1 MKLSNDTV
9 GILKNFASINQNLI
23 IKEGSELTT
32 MSAMKNIVARA
43 KVMETFPKEVA
54 IYDLNEFLAALS
66 LFTTPVL
73 DFQDQFVTMSEEGN
87 PRNSLKYFYSDPSV
101 VTSPSKMITMP
112 SEEVTFTLNDDTVNQ
127 LKRAAGVIS
136 SPDLALE
143 NNLLTVKDKKNDT
156 ANNYSIN
163 VDCKAEENAD
173 YTFFFKVE
181 NLKLLGGDYR
191 VAVSSKFIS
200 HFKNTKSDIEYW
212 IALELN
218 LNIMFNLKE
227 LYYGK
232 LFVGREVSLETIDD
246 CVLPNHL
253 KDTFKEFVKNKS
265 IPNIILCGSAGVGKT
280 TVAKAMIN
288 EIGATYM
295 MINGS
300 EESGIDVLRTKIKN
314 FASTVSLE
322 GGRKYIILD
331 EADYLNPQST
341 QPALRGFMEEFHK
354 NCGFI
359 LTCNYKNRL
368 IEPLHSRC
376 SGIDFT
382 INNGEKIKLAETFFV
397 KVKDILDGEGIK
409 YEPKAVAE
417 LINKHFPD
425 WRRVLNELQRYSA
438 TGQIDAGV
446 LVNISEKNI
455 GELMHA
461 LKGKEF
467 TNVRKWIVAN
477 LDNDH
482 TRIYRRIYDS
492 LYDHLD
498 PNTIP
503 HAVVI
508 LGDYQY
514 KSAFVAD
521 QEINMLACLTEI
533 MGVVKFR

>member
-1 MKLSNDTV
+1 ME
-9 GILKNFASINQNLI
+9 NFLWV
-23 IKEGSELTT
+23 E
-32 MSAMKNIVARA
+32 
-43 KVMETFPKEVA
+43 
-54 IYDLNEFLAALS
+54 
-66 LFTTPVL
+66 
-73 DFQDQFVTMSEEGN
+73 
-87 PRNSLKYFYSDPSV
+87 KYRP
-101 VTSPSKMITMP
+101 
-112 SEEVTFTLNDDTVNQ
+112 
-127 LKRAAGVIS
+127 
-136 SPDLALE
+136 
-143 NNLLTVKDKKNDT
+143 
-156 ANNYSIN
+156 
-163 VDCKAEENAD
+163 
-173 YTFFFKVE
+173 
-181 NLKLLGGDYR
+181 
-191 VAVSSKFIS
+191 
-200 HFKNTKSDIEYW
+200 
-212 IALELN
+212 
-218 LNIMFNLKE
+218 
-227 LYYGK
+227 
-232 LFVGREVSLETIDD
+232 ETIDD

-265 IPNIILCGSAGVGKT
+265 IPNIILSGTAGVGKT
-280 TVAKAMIN
+280 TVAKAMLN

-382 INNGEKIKLAETFFV
+382 INNSEKIKLAETFFT
-397 KVKDILDGEGIK
+397 KVKGILDGEGIK

-482 TRIYRRIYDS
+482 IRIYRRIYDS